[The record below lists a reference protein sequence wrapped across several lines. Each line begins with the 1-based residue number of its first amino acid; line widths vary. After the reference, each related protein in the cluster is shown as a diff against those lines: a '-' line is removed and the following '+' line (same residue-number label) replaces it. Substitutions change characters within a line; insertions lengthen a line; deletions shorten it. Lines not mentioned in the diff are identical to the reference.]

1 MNSYQCG
8 KPRLLLTNDDHAFLL
23 KVIGPFQGPAV
34 EALLRGAA
42 PSPGGRHIVGT
53 YEDLDQL
60 LAAVEIEANGF
71 LRVESEEAG
80 RELLT
85 PKRGGTAA
93 RLTKIARQFTK
104 HLS

>member
-1 MNSYQCG
+1 MNATN
-8 KPRLLLTNDDHAFLL
+8 PLLYMPGLPAFDRIEPAHV
-23 KVIGPFQGPAV
+23 KPAV
-34 EALLRGAA
+34 
-42 PSPGGRHIVGT
+42 
-53 YEDLDQL
+53 DQL

-80 RELLT
+80 RDLLT

-93 RLTKIARQFTK
+93 RLTKIARQITK